1 MSRENVEIVR
11 RFLLAL
17 DRHDVEEATDCLHA
31 DAEWHNTAAFP
42 ESRTVVGSKAIT
54 EFWQGLIESFDP
66 VEYGMEIERTAE
78 GGGVV
83 VIGLRSWGKGAS
95 SGLPV
100 DVHWALRALMR
111 DRRIQRVD
119 ISGDYRSA
127 LEAAGLSE

>member
-1 MSRENVEIVR
+1 MSRENVEVVR

-17 DRHDVEEATDCLHA
+17 DRHDFEEATGCLRP

-42 ESRTVVGSKAIT
+42 ESRTVVGPTAVT
-54 EFWQGLIESFDP
+54 EFWQALIESFDP
-66 VEYGMEIERTAE
+66 AEYGMEIEHTAE

-83 VIGLRSWGKGAS
+83 VIGVRTWGRGAS

-111 DRRIQRVD
+111 DGRIQRVD
-119 ISGDYRSA
+119 VSGDYGSA